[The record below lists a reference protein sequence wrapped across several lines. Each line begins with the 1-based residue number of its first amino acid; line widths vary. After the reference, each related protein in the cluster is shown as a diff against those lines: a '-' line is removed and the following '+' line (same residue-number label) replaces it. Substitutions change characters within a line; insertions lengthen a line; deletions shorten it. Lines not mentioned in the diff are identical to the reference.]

1 MSLIVLYFEYV
12 SSSELTF
19 IKYLFVPGTMLSSLH
34 MLTYLI
40 LATLY
45 DPVR

>member
-12 SSSELTF
+12 SSNELPF

-34 MLTYLI
+34 VVIYLI
-40 LATLY
+40 LAAS
-45 DPVR
+45 DDFMR